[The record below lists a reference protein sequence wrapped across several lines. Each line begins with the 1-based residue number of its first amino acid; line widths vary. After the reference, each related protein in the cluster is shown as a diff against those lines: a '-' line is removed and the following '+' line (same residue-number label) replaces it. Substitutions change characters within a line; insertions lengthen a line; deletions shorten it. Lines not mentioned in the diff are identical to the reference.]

1 MCTLPDANVDGSFWD
16 WDLLFYCPNG
26 LFKEWQS
33 VGPRP
38 QLSHDSD
45 YPMLLS
51 VQCFAQ
57 LPIRF
62 RKLVT

>member
-1 MCTLPDANVDGSFWD
+1 MYSPRCKCGRQFLGLGSFV
-16 WDLLFYCPNG
+16 LLSNG